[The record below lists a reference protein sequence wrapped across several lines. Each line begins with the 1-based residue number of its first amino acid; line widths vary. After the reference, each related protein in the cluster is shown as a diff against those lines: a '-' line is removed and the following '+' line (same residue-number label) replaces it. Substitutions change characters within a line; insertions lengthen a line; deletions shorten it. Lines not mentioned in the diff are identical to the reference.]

1 MCLDTHSLTCF
12 FSITVAGIMS
22 GQGALFASA
31 EFANTRLKVGVQM
44 LLLIDVYAS

>member
-22 GQGALFASA
+22 GQGAVFASA